1 MGKKRKKR
9 VNSRGDN
16 STRWV
21 NLVSPKNEKRA
32 WELREA
38 LKPRQSAKKI
48 VIDGDYETKVYV
60 KGMDI
65 EAIKTIAQQ
74 FDHKFIMNGVRS
86 PQYVE
91 ECECGWSLGRWY
103 APYHKK
109 KCNRKDKQIQA
120 GGIFEQIAASS
131 AFTTGELTVDQGEI
145 TVSLADNKAPDHYMR
160 RDMKELNRLQQK
172 YAKWAAEIENAKD
185 QKVAEQEKVAQEQA
199 EKRKTGVSKLE
210 SLLEQVQILRKEL
223 GL

>member
-1 MGKKRKKR
+1 MAKKKKRRENATK
-9 VNSRGDN
+9 
-16 STRWV
+16 WV
-21 NLVSPKNEKRA
+21 NLVSPNSEKRA

-48 VIDGDYETKVYV
+48 VIDGDNETKVYV
-60 KGMDI
+60 KGMDL

-74 FDHKFIMNGVRS
+74 FDHKVIINGVRS
-86 PQYVE
+86 PQNII
-91 ECECGWSLGRWY
+91 ECECGWNLGRWY

-109 KCNRKDKQIQA
+109 KCSRKNKQLQA
-120 GGIFEQIAASS
+120 GGIFETIAAS
-131 AFTTGELTVDQGEI
+131 ATATGELTVDQGEI

-172 YAKWAAEIENAKD
+172 YAKWAAEIENAKG
-185 QKVAEQEKVAQEQA
+185 QKVAEQERVAQEQA